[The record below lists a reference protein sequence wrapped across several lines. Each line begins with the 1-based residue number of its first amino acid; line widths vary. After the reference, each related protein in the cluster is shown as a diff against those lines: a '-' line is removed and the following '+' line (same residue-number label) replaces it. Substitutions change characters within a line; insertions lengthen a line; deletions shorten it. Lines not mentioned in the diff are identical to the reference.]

1 MTSRLP
7 RSSPTPADPLGNF
20 SSGTSEP
27 RTIGDLSEGL
37 SHDQILSPRQLSH
50 SGRLGSRSTY
60 FSAGMNHDEP
70 PLKTEPISG
79 ATSSQSP
86 NPASFHLAESDYDC
100 LFEIIGE
107 GLAVV
112 EILWNENGTA
122 VDCRLL
128 KANLTFENLTGW
140 HHLTGQTVRQTSPNL
155 EATWLDAFGR
165 VARTGEPLRLTLS
178 SLAMGRCFDVHAS
191 ALGEGSKRSVAI
203 ALRDVTAH
211 QEVEDRQR
219 FLGALDEAVR
229 PLSEASDI
237 VATSARLLG
246 EYLRADRCAYADVE
260 DDQDTFHL
268 TGDYTRGVHSI
279 VGRYTFTEFGSEVLR
294 LMRAE
299 LPFVVDDIETHQ
311 PPPQDLSAYHATLIR
326 AVICVPLHKSGRFV
340 AAMAVHQRTARKWT
354 PEEIALTLLVANR
367 CWEALQRAKVTR
379 GLQKSEARFRQIAD
393 VMPQIV
399 WLARP
404 DGTPDYY
411 NRRWYEFTGRREG
424 DDGDSSWL
432 HLLHPDDLEPCRRRW
447 EHSLRTGE
455 PYESRYRWR
464 DRQTGNY
471 GWFLGRALPLREE
484 NGEIERWYGT
494 STDIDYLVRAE
505 EDARQARADAEA
517 ATRAKD
523 DFLAA
528 LSHELRTPLTP
539 VLMAAEEMCDDPTLP
554 AAHRES
560 LNMMRRNIALEARLI
575 DDLLDVTRIAN
586 GKLAMQMED
595 CEIHSLLGLCV
606 EIVRDDAQTKGI
618 GLHLDLQAARS
629 HLSGDPARLQQ
640 VFWNVLKN
648 AIKFTPDGGRIT
660 IRTRDDEE
668 SLVVEVHDSG
678 VGITPAALPR
688 IFLPFEQAEHSHS
701 HRFGGLGLGLAIAK
715 AIVERHGGTI
725 AAQSPGRGLGA
736 TFRVRLPSM
745 EPASSPAPS
754 APAPETAPAETKTRP
769 LSLLLVEDHEATLA
783 VLARLLTRAGHDVY
797 PAATA
802 AEAKKL
808 AARFRLEAVVS
819 DIGLP
824 DATGIELM
832 EFLHATYGL
841 RGIAL
846 SGYGRDED
854 LRRTREVG
862 FVAHLVKPVDFA
874 LLRQALAA
882 LAKPTPSHPAS
893 EI

>member
-1 MTSRLP
+1 MNANDASLDVDPVP
-7 RSSPTPADPLGNF
+7 RA
-20 SSGTSEP
+20 
-27 RTIGDLSEGL
+27 
-37 SHDQILSPRQLSH
+37 
-50 SGRLGSRSTY
+50 
-60 FSAGMNHDEP
+60 
-70 PLKTEPISG
+70 
-79 ATSSQSP
+79 
-86 NPASFHLAESDYDC
+86 PASQTPRPSTFHLTESDYDR

-112 EILWNENGTA
+112 EVIWNEHGATA
-122 VDCRLL
+122 DGRLL
-128 KANLTFENLTGW
+128 KANATFENLTGW
-140 HHLTGQTVRQTSPNL
+140 RHTAGLTVRQFSPNL
-155 EATWLDAFGR
+155 EAAWLDTFGS

-178 SLAMGRCFDVHAS
+178 SLSMGRCFDVHAS
-191 ALGEGSKRSVAI
+191 ALGDGSKRNVAI
-203 ALRDVTAH
+203 ALRDVTAD

-219 FLGALDEAVR
+219 FLGALDDAVR
-229 PLSEASDI
+229 PLSEAAEI

-246 EYLRADRCAYADVE
+246 EHLRADRCAYADVE
-260 DDQDTFHL
+260 DDQDTFNL
-268 TGDYTRGVHSI
+268 IGDYTRGVHSI
-279 VGRYTFTEFGSEVLR
+279 VGRYTFTQFGSEVLR

-299 LPFVVDDIETHQ
+299 LPFVVEDIETHQ
-311 PPPQDLSAYHATLIR
+311 PAPQDLGSYHATLIR
-326 AVICVPLHKSGRFV
+326 AVICVPLHKSGKFV
-340 AAMAVHQRTARKWT
+340 AAMAVHQQIARKWT

-379 GLQKSEARFRQIAD
+379 GLQESEARFRQIAD

-424 DDGDSSWL
+424 DAGDSSWL
-432 HLLHPDDLEPCRRRW
+432 PLLHPDDLEPCRQRW

-464 DRQTGNY
+464 DRHTGGY
-471 GWFLGRALPLREE
+471 CWFLGRALPLRGE

-517 ATRAKD
+517 ANRAKD

-554 AAHRES
+554 AALHENLS
-560 LNMMRRNIALEARLI
+560 MMRRNIALEARLI

-586 GKLAMQMED
+586 GKLAMRMED

-606 EIVRDDAQTKGI
+606 EIVRDDAQAKGLS
-618 GLHLDLQAARS
+618 LHLDLQAVRS

-640 VFWNVLKN
+640 VFWNLLKN
-648 AIKFTPDGGRIT
+648 AIKFTPAGGRVT
-660 IRTRDDEE
+660 LRTRDQAG

-678 VGITPAALPR
+678 VGITPAALAR

-715 AIVERHGGTI
+715 AIVESHGGTI
-725 AAQSPGRGLGA
+725 AAQSPGPSLGA
-736 TFRVRLPSM
+736 TFRVTLPSAV
-745 EPASSPAPS
+745 PVSPPVRS
-754 APAPETAPAETKTRP
+754 APAPETTHAEAKARP
-769 LSLLLVEDHEATLA
+769 LCLLLVEDHEATLT
-783 VLARLLTRAGHDVY
+783 VLARLLTRTGHDVY

-802 AEAKKL
+802 AEAKNL
-808 AARFRLEAVVS
+808 AARFRFDAVVS

-824 DATGIELM
+824 DSTGIDLM

-841 RGIAL
+841 RGVAL

-854 LRRTREVG
+854 LRRSREVG
-862 FVAHLVKPVDFA
+862 FLTHLVKPVDFT
-874 LLRQALAA
+874 LLRQALAIF
-882 LAKPTPSHPAS
+882 S
-893 EI
+893 EHAPHRETSDS